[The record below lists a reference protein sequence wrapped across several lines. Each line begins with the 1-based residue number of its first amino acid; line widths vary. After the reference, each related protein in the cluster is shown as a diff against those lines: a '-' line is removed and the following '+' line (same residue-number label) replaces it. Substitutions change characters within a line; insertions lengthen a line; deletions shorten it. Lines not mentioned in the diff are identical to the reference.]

1 MLLRGYREIE
11 RRRGRMLGERLER
24 EIEMNDACEMKP
36 GEAWQQGEKAHA
48 QSLPP
53 PPILTRYGHTLTP
66 IGLHVLMFGGWDG
79 TRASADVITL
89 AFPSPPEMQE
99 NDAQG
104 GGMAFD
110 DGPQFDYD
118 DMGVQGQGQGQGQ
131 DMYDDGG
138 AGGGGGY

>member
-1 MLLRGYREIE
+1 MAARRENSRTI
-11 RRRGRMLGERLER
+11 
-24 EIEMNDACEMKP
+24 N
-36 GEAWQQGEKAHA
+36 
-48 QSLPP
+48 SPP
-53 PPILTRYGHTLTP
+53 PPFPPTIHPPILTRYGHTLTP

-110 DGPQFDYD
+110 DGQFDYD
-118 DMGVQGQGQGQGQ
+118 DMGGQGQGQGQGQ
-131 DMYDDGG
+131 DIYDDGG